1 MAKICKRIYLL
12 IMKDTF
18 LEGLRFKLA
27 APYAAMSQ
35 CKNQTNETEV
45 LLLPREKNV
54 PRHSPCWREGGVR
67 IKNASRALLANQL

>member
-1 MAKICKRIYLL
+1 MAKIRKRIYLL

-35 CKNQTNETEV
+35 CKNQTNETERCCC
-45 LLLPREKNV
+45 LEKKMF
-54 PRHSPCWREGGVR
+54 PATHPAGEKAESELRMHLGLC
-67 IKNASRALLANQL
+67 